1 MSLAD
6 VYPILQLIHVLAASM
21 WIGPHLVLATGP
33 MVRALRQGDVKPILE
48 FYRAFSWPATI
59 GLLIAVITGLSM
71 AYVRAPPSVWF
82 NFGEPQGRIGEK
94 ILTLIVLLLI
104 SGYAHARL
112 VPEMR
117 RGGSNVL
124 RKTVL
129 FVIVATL
136 LSLALALLGFMI
148 RFGF

>member
-1 MSLAD
+1 
-6 VYPILQLIHVLAASM
+6 M
-21 WIGPHLVLATGP
+21 WIGSHLVLATGP
-33 MVRALRQGDVKPILE
+33 TVRALRQGDVKPILE

-59 GLLIAVITGLSM
+59 GLIIAAVTGLLM
-71 AYVRAPPSVWF
+71 AYLRASPSLWF
-82 NFGEPQGRIGEK
+82 SFGEPQGRIGEK

-104 SGYAHARL
+104 SGYVHARI

-117 RGGSNVL
+117 HGNPNAL
-124 RKTVL
+124 RKTIL
-129 FVIVATL
+129 FVVVATL